1 MAKVFLHYEPSTPM
15 EINMFLFNLAKIG
28 RCQFASLQAQLMTK
42 IHHRNLVPLIGYCNE
57 RQHLGLVYEYMT
69 NGNVQE
75 YLSTTNTAVLS
86 WDHRLR
92 IVVDTA

>member
-57 RQHLGLVYEYMT
+57 RQHLGLVSVFVNYKYCCLELGSQT
-69 NGNVQE
+69 SN
-75 YLSTTNTAVLS
+75 SS
-86 WDHRLR
+86 
-92 IVVDTA
+92 